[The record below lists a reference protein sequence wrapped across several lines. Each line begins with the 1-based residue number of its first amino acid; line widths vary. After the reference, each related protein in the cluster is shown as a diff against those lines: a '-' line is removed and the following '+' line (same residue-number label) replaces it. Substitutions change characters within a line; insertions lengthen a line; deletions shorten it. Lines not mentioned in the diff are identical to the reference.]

1 MSRPGVM
8 RMNERRALHRVAV
21 VVHHDRP
28 LALELASTVIEWAAS
43 IGASVMMTED
53 DATIVRDLAT
63 RGAAPQGVEPG
74 QLSTADVTIAIG
86 GDGTVL
92 RAVRLVADAGV
103 PIVAFNAGQLG
114 YLADVAPERARWA
127 LGELAAGRG
136 RTEERMRVQANVG
149 GEVVTGLNEVVVE
162 RAFTGHT
169 VRLRVYFDG
178 EFFTSY
184 VSDGMVVAT
193 PTGSTAYA
201 FSVRGPIVAP
211 THRALLMVPVAP
223 HLLFDRALVLE
234 ATSTIELEVV
244 GHRPAKVSI
253 DGQGG
258 FDVTPGNRIVC
269 STASKPARLIRFE
282 ELRFHHVLKRKSSLA
297 DR

>member
-74 QLSTADVTIAIG
+74 QLSNADVTIAIG

-269 STASKPARLIRFE
+269 STASKPARFIRFE
-282 ELRFHHVLKRKSSLA
+282 ELRFHHVLKRKFSLA

>member
-1 MSRPGVM
+1 M

-269 STASKPARLIRFE
+269 STASKPARFIRFE
-282 ELRFHHVLKRKSSLA
+282 ELRFHHVLKRKFSLA

>member
-1 MSRPGVM
+1 
-8 RMNERRALHRVAV
+8 MNERRALHRVAV

-74 QLSTADVTIAIG
+74 QLSNADVTIAIG

-269 STASKPARLIRFE
+269 STASMPARFIRFE
-282 ELRFHHVLKRKSSLA
+282 ELRFHHVLKRKFSLA

>member
-269 STASKPARLIRFE
+269 STASKPARFIRFE
-282 ELRFHHVLKRKSSLA
+282 ELRFHHVLKRKFSLA

>member
-1 MSRPGVM
+1 
-8 RMNERRALHRVAV
+8 MNERRALHRVAV

-53 DATIVRDLAT
+53 DAMIVRDLAT

-74 QLSTADVTIAIG
+74 QLSNADVTIAIG

-269 STASKPARLIRFE
+269 STASKPARFIRFE
-282 ELRFHHVLKRKSSLA
+282 ELRFHHVLKRKFSLA

>member
-53 DATIVRDLAT
+53 DAAIGRDLAT

-269 STASKPARLIRFE
+269 STASKPARFIRFE
-282 ELRFHHVLKRKSSLA
+282 ELRFHHVLKRKFSLA

>member
-1 MSRPGVM
+1 
-8 RMNERRALHRVAV
+8 MNERRALHRVAV

-53 DATIVRDLAT
+53 DAMIVRDLAT

-74 QLSTADVTIAIG
+74 QLSNADVTIAIG

-258 FDVTPGNRIVC
+258 FDVTTGNRIVC
-269 STASKPARLIRFE
+269 STASKPARFIRFE
-282 ELRFHHVLKRKSSLA
+282 ELRFHHVLKRKFSLA

>member
-1 MSRPGVM
+1 
-8 RMNERRALHRVAV
+8 MNERRALHRVAV

-74 QLSTADVTIAIG
+74 QLSNADVTIAIG

-269 STASKPARLIRFE
+269 STASKPARFIRFE
-282 ELRFHHVLKRKSSLA
+282 ELRFHHVLKRKFSLA

>member
-1 MSRPGVM
+1 M

-269 STASKPARLIRFE
+269 STASMPARFIRFE
-282 ELRFHHVLKRKSSLA
+282 ELRFHHVLKRKFSLA

>member
-53 DATIVRDLAT
+53 DAAIVRDLAT

-258 FDVTPGNRIVC
+258 FDVTPGNRVVC
-269 STASKPARLIRFE
+269 STASMPARFIRFE
-282 ELRFHHVLKRKSSLA
+282 ELRFHHVLKRKFSLA

>member
-1 MSRPGVM
+1 
-8 RMNERRALHRVAV
+8 MNERRALHRVAV

-269 STASKPARLIRFE
+269 STASKPARFIRFE
-282 ELRFHHVLKRKSSLA
+282 ELRFHHVLKRKFSLA

>member
-1 MSRPGVM
+1 
-8 RMNERRALHRVAV
+8 MNERRALHRVAV

-53 DATIVRDLAT
+53 DAMIVRDLAT

-269 STASKPARLIRFE
+269 STASMPARFIRFE
-282 ELRFHHVLKRKSSLA
+282 ELRFHHVLKRKFSLA